1 MPAAPAAVS
10 TPVTRPCLAL
20 NQRPVTVVANAPA
33 IEPLPRPT
41 NTPQHSTSCQGS
53 RISMVRPDP
62 TEMVSSAQT
71 TINRTPNRSISA
83 AANGAVRP

>member
-1 MPAAPAAVS
+1 M
-10 TPVTRPCLAL
+10 
-20 NQRPVTVVANAPA
+20 VVANAPA
-33 IEPLPRPT
+33 IEPLPSPT

-53 RISMVRPDP
+53 RISMVRPEP

-71 TINRTPNRSISA
+71 TISRTPNRSISA

>member
-10 TPVTRPCLAL
+10 TPVTRPCRAR
-20 NQRPVTVVANAPA
+20 NQRPVMVVANAPA

-53 RISMVRPDP
+53 RISMVRPEP

-71 TINRTPNRSISA
+71 TISRTPNRSISA